1 MENIDPLLTFAE
13 KGESNGELTWTDREL
28 GAAYIDPRLCICPQV
43 MSIEFWKKARRIFKC
58 GYVSFFVTAAKLK
71 RQQQQDRNT
80 EITEEVNKS
89 DTVVGQGV
97 HTSNPTTTRVV
108 LDDSSDDDSDDDGE
122 GSNGF
127 VINTSEVAQQKHDS
141 LKAELEAT
149 KVCKMRGKYMI

>member
-1 MENIDPLLTFAE
+1 MKNTDPLLTFAE

-43 MSIEFWKKARRIFKC
+43 MSIELWEKARRIFKC
-58 GYVSFFVTAAKLK
+58 GYVSFFVNAAKLK

-80 EITEEVNKS
+80 EIMEEVNKS

-97 HTSNPTTTRVV
+97 HKSNPTTTTRVV
-108 LDDSSDDDSDDDGE
+108 LDDSSDDDSDDDDE

-141 LKAELEAT
+141 LKAELIRLEKLCELRAPN
-149 KVCKMRGKYMI
+149 